1 MDSNLKIEKSNY
13 EMLVI
18 HSNIDVTLGV
28 ASVNNIHLDKQNW
41 FKLEKLKKEIQT
53 NWPKGTICLSD
64 DDFLEVLIKY
74 TDIIDST
81 QT

>member
-1 MDSNLKIEKSNY
+1 MNYYEFMDSNLKIEKSNY

-41 FKLEKLKKEIQT
+41 FKLETKETEEGKTNQLPKEI
-53 NWPKGTICLSD
+53 GRAH
-64 DDFLEVLIKY
+64 V
-74 TDIIDST
+74 
-81 QT
+81 